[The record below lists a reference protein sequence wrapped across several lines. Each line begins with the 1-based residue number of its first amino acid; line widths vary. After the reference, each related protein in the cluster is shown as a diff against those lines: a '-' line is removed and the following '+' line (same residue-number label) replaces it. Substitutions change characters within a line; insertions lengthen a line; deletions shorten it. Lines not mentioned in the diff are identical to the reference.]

1 MAIEKVIDIKIQGNA
16 DEAVGSLR
24 SQLRQAQ
31 ADVAALSDKFG
42 ATSQQAIEA
51 AKRAGELKDRIGDAK
66 ALTDAF
72 NPDAKF
78 KALSSSLAGVAGG
91 FAAVQGGMALFGK
104 QSEDVEKTLLKV
116 QSAMALSQGLQGL
129 GEARDSFK
137 QLGGVA
143 VDAFKSIKTAI
154 GSTGI
159 GLLVV
164 ALGTIYAYWD
174 DIKAAVSGVS
184 EEQKKLNAA
193 SQKNV
198 DLETEK
204 LKTIGNQDN
213 ILKLQ
218 GKSEKEILDIKIKQ
232 TNEAIAANKIN
243 QENQIVNTKL
253 AVEGAKRN
261 YEMLKSYLDFI
272 SIPQRY
278 LYETAAKSINSIIDL
293 INKIPG
299 VKITAKID
307 EAFGD
312 KATDYISKLGFDPE
326 QVKAE
331 GDKTVKASK
340 ETIDKLLN
348 DRAGY
353 ILSKQA
359 IDKKNAEQQ
368 YDAYKTRLADDLKN
382 EELSFDEKRKLI
394 KKYNKLTQDDR
405 TEFLKLVQTQED
417 EAKKKDAEALK
428 AALQAQRDATLSNEL
443 EITKAIGDAQDKNA
457 EAFMTQSEIEER
469 AVNDKYFR
477 LIELAKQQ
485 KKDTL
490 DLEIAQANE
499 INDIRVKS
507 DEADRKT
514 KQENADATI
523 ELAKKEA
530 AAKEAL
536 MAKTANVLARGADLL
551 GKNTAAGKA
560 MSIAAATINTYQG
573 ITAELATKT
582 VTPFEIGLKIAN
594 VALIAATGLKAVKD
608 IVAVKVPGGG
618 GGAAPSMSGAG
629 AGGGAA
635 PQFNVVGNSGVNQL
649 AGIMATNEQ
658 TPVKAYVVPSDVTT
672 GQSLDRNIIR
682 NASLG

>member
-31 ADVAALSDKFG
+31 ADVAELSAKFG

-51 AKRAGELKDRIGDAK
+51 ARRAGELKDRISDAK

-91 FAAVQGGMALFGK
+91 FAVVQGSMALLGTESK
-104 QSEDVEKTLLKV
+104 EVEQTLLKV
-116 QSAMALSQGLQGL
+116 QGAMALSQGLQTI
-129 GEARDSFK
+129 GESVDSFK
-137 QLGGVA
+137 QLGAVVKSYTIVQRISTAAQAVFNAVMAANPIGAVVVA
-143 VDAFKSIKTAI
+143 VTALIAAGYALVKMFQASSEETKRSEAAHKALTKELKTQVEAQKAATIEADLSRDSQLKMAKASGKSADEIRKLSVELANQEVAQKIANAQTLRAIAIEAIRVAGLEDATEAQKELAKNALKEFNDANEAAKTA
-154 GSTGI
+154 
-159 GLLVV
+159 LLNRRKLLIDNKV
-164 ALGTIYAYWD
+164 AETQEQTDLRKKAD
-174 DIKAAVSGVS
+174 DK
-184 EEQKKLNAA
+184 
-193 SQKNV
+193 
-198 DLETEK
+198 
-204 LKTIGNQDN
+204 
-213 ILKLQ
+213 
-218 GKSEKEILDIKIKQ
+218 EKE
-232 TNEAIAANKIN
+232 AA
-243 QENQIVNTKL
+243 
-253 AVEGAKRN
+253 
-261 YEMLKSYLDFI
+261 
-272 SIPQRY
+272 
-278 LYETAAKSINSIIDL
+278 
-293 INKIPG
+293 
-299 VKITAKID
+299 
-307 EAFGD
+307 
-312 KATDYISKLGFDPE
+312 
-326 QVKAE
+326 
-331 GDKTVKASK
+331 
-340 ETIDKLLN
+340 
-348 DRAGY
+348 
-353 ILSKQA
+353 
-359 IDKKNAEQQ
+359 DKKSQEL
-368 YDAYKTRLADDLKN
+368 KERL
-382 EELSFDEKRKLI
+382 
-394 KKYNKLTQDDR
+394 
-405 TEFLKLVQTQED
+405 
-417 EAKKKDAEALK
+417 KKDAEALK

-485 KKDTL
+485 GKDTL

-499 INDIRVKS
+499 INDIRVKT
-507 DEADRKT
+507 DEADRKI

-530 AAKEAL
+530 AAKEAV

-608 IVAVKVPGGG
+608 IISVKVPGGGG